1 MNPWN
6 QTAPAPSASSWKRV
20 RGVGAALAAV
30 AFFGTV
36 GIAPFAVS
44 TASSADELA
53 SPEELNQRINQ
64 EFVAADVP
72 DVEFAFETSSE
83 KLPDPKPKPKPEPEE
98 DEEDS
103 SDAGESTE
111 PAGDE
116 GAGGGAESPEYTG
129 GGSPKKWM
137 TEAGIA
143 ESDFGY
149 VDYIANRESGWNPN
163 ATNASSGACGVI
175 QANPCSK
182 VPGNGYNPVDNL
194 KWADGYAKD
203 RYGSWKAAWEFWQA
217 NHWW

>member
-6 QTAPAPSASSWKRV
+6 QSAPAPSAAPWKRV
-20 RGVGAALAAV
+20 RGFGAGLAAV

-36 GIAPFAVS
+36 VIAPFAVS

-72 DVEFAFETSSE
+72 DVEFAFESSSE
-83 KLPDPKPKPKPEPEE
+83 KLPDPKPKPKPAPETDEDDASDSEETADADGGDASAEP
-98 DEEDS
+98 
-103 SDAGESTE
+103 
-111 PAGDE
+111 
-116 GAGGGAESPEYTG
+116 ESPEYTG

-143 ESDFGY
+143 ESDFAY

-203 RYGSWKAAWEFWQA
+203 RYGSWQAAYAFWTA